1 MQLRKVQFMRSTAT
15 TSTALFRKNKFMLYE
30 MFQRNMYTIFWNMK
44 TLVFLFHIPKL
55 WQYFKAIRQVISSNI
70 NILFPKN
77 VLLLIPAAPS
87 FLKPSFLKQCL
98 CVTLILVFAV
108 EELGK
113 KCLEYLGHLSIIRD
127 EMVNYT
133 GANVQTKNQDS
144 SSGSKFKANTH
155 QHKNRIFW
163 SKKFEPKITAL
174 PSSNFS

>member
-133 GANVQTKNQDS
+133 GANVQTKNQDIF
-144 SSGSKFKANTH
+144 KFKAESAIIIINT
-155 QHKNRIFW
+155 KKIEFFG
-163 SKKFEPKITAL
+163 SKKI
-174 PSSNFS
+174 

>member
-87 FLKPSFLKQCL
+87 FLKPSFLKQQCL

-133 GANVQTKNQDS
+133 GANVQTKNQDIF
-144 SSGSKFKANTH
+144 KFKAESAIIIINT
-155 QHKNRIFW
+155 KKIEFFG
-163 SKKFEPKITAL
+163 SKKI
-174 PSSNFS
+174 

>member
-15 TSTALFRKNKFMLYE
+15 TSAPLFRKIKFMLYE
-30 MFQRNMYTIFWNMK
+30 MFQPNALKCAIFWNMK

-87 FLKPSFLKQCL
+87 FLKPSFLKQQCL

-144 SSGSKFKANTH
+144 KFKVESAIITTYTKI
-155 QHKNRIFW
+155 KNFG
-163 SKKFEPKITAL
+163 SKKFET
-174 PSSNFS
+174 

>member
-15 TSTALFRKNKFMLYE
+15 TSAALFRKIKFMLYE
-30 MFQRNMYTIFWNMK
+30 MFQQNALKCAIFWNSK
-44 TLVFLFHIPKL
+44 TLVSFSYSKNMANIEMVC
-55 WQYFKAIRQVISSNI
+55 QAISSNI
-70 NILFPKN
+70 IILFGKN
-77 VLLLIPAAPS
+77 VLLLLLLLIPAAPS

-133 GANVQTKNQDS
+133 GANVQTKNQDRF
-144 SSGSKFKANTH
+144 KFKVESAIITTYTKI
-155 QHKNRIFW
+155 KNFG
-163 SKKFEPKITAL
+163 SKKFET
-174 PSSNFS
+174 